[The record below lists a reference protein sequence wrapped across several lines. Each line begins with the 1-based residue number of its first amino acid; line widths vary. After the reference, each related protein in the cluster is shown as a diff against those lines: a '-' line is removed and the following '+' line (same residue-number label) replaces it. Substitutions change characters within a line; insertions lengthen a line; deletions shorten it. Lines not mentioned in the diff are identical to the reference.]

1 METEVLNA
9 STNFEPLLDFLS
21 IEGTNSKEVGNVFD
35 ELLYDY
41 ARLNLVVQQMDSES
55 REIIHEDA
63 EFMLY
68 WIKEIR
74 DAVWRCDF

>member
-21 IEGTNSKEVGNVFD
+21 IEGINSKEAGNVFD

-41 ARLNLVVQQMDSES
+41 ARLNFVVQQVDSES
-55 REIIHEDA
+55 REIIVGH
-63 EFMLY
+63 FL
-68 WIKEIR
+68 
-74 DAVWRCDF
+74 CS